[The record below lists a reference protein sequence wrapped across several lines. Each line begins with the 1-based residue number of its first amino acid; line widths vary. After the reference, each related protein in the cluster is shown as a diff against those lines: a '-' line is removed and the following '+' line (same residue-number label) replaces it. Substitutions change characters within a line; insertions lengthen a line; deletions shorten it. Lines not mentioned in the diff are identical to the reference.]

1 MKKCIALV
9 ASFVA
14 LTGTATAQTDLY
26 VRGAGR
32 LIPLAL
38 PQLCAEDGEPGPA
51 SEIPAIM
58 RRDLDLSGFFEILD
72 PKGYIESPGKC
83 GSPESTTF
91 SDWSVIGTEG
101 LVKGKVSTSGSR
113 ITAQL
118 YLVDVQ
124 KQTVVLAK
132 EYQGDSEQARMVAH
146 RFAND
151 IMKYYTGFPGV
162 FGTEIAFSSRVGRF
176 KELFVM
182 EMDGSH
188 VRQLTNERGLAMSAS
203 WDPAG
208 GRLVYTS
215 FRNRIPDL
223 FIMNVASKSS
233 RQVTRTTELEIGG
246 HFVGSDQLLASRTE
260 GGESDIVL
268 LSTDGKVQRR
278 LTPPNRAIDVSP
290 VPSPNGSEVIFC
302 SNRGGGP
309 QIYRMGIDGSNPR
322 RISFVNS
329 TYCTSPAWS
338 PTGDKISFVC
348 RADGNFQLFVADPD
362 GGNVLQLTSSG
373 SNEDPDF
380 SPDGRY
386 VTFSSTYFGGGYN
399 IAIMRTDGTS
409 IKQVSTS
416 RGGDF
421 EPTWGPLLK

>member
-1 MKKCIALV
+1 
-9 ASFVA
+9 
-14 LTGTATAQTDLY
+14 
-26 VRGAGR
+26 
-32 LIPLAL
+32 
-38 PQLCAEDGEPGPA
+38 
-51 SEIPAIM
+51 
-58 RRDLDLSGFFEILD
+58 
-72 PKGYIESPGKC
+72 
-83 GSPESTTF
+83 
-91 SDWSVIGTEG
+91 
-101 LVKGKVSTSGSR
+101 
-113 ITAQL
+113 
-118 YLVDVQ
+118 VDVQ

-203 WDPAG
+203 WDPEG

-268 LSTDGKVQRR
+268 LTTDGKVQRR